1 MFSVSQVEKALRSMY
16 HYGIEGSNY
25 DEADVERMLNAINF
39 PALAQAVQHDAVTV
53 DSFAIESDIPGMFR
67 YHGRELFGQ
76 RAALLYIDKPTS
88 DKSAQFPDKSG
99 LLLHLDIDG
108 AILDADRAVPKNPV
122 LIILNRLCAPFLC
135 RISMGY
141 AHELWML
148 EHGQLL
154 VTGRVSVSFQSPF
167 LGSLDVIYREQW
179 RHPWENGVSVPLA
192 TLTQNLR
199 EMCESVKRGEYPLY
213 EL

>member
-1 MFSVSQVEKALRSMY
+1 MFSVQQVEKALRSMY
-16 HYGIEGSNY
+16 HYGIEESNY
-25 DEADVERMLNAINF
+25 DKADVERMLNAISF
-39 PALAQAVQHDAVTV
+39 PALAQAVQHEAVTV
-53 DSFAIESDIPGMFR
+53 DSFAIESNIPGMFR
-67 YHGRELFGQ
+67 YRGRELFGQ

-88 DKSAQFPDKSG
+88 DKSAQFTDKSG

-108 AILDADRAVPKNPV
+108 AVLDADRAVPKNPV
-122 LIILNRLCAPFLC
+122 LIILNGLRAPFLC

-167 LGSLDVIYREQW
+167 LGSLEVIYREQW
-179 RHPWENGVSVPLA
+179 RHPWEGDMRISLSDV
-192 TLTQNLR
+192 TKNLR
-199 EMCESVKRGEYPLY
+199 EMCKSVKRGEYPLY

>member
-1 MFSVSQVEKALRSMY
+1 MFSVNQVEKALRSMY
-16 HYGIEGSNY
+16 HYGIEESNY
-25 DEADVERMLNAINF
+25 DKADVERMLNAISF
-39 PALAQAVQHDAVTV
+39 PALAQALQHDAVTV

-67 YHGRELFGQ
+67 YRGRELFGQ

-88 DKSAQFPDKSG
+88 DKSAQFPDTSG

-108 AILDADRAVPKNPV
+108 AVLDADRAAPKNPV
-122 LIILNRLCAPFLC
+122 LIILNGLCAPFLC

-154 VTGRVSVSFQSPF
+154 TTGRVSVSFQSPF
-167 LGSLDVIYREQW
+167 LGSLKVIYREQW
-179 RHPWENGVSVPLA
+179 RHPWEGDMRISLSDV
-192 TLTQNLR
+192 TKNLR
-199 EMCESVKRGEYPLY
+199 EMCKSVKRGEYPLY

>member
-1 MFSVSQVEKALRSMY
+1 MFSVKQVEKALCSMY
-16 HYGIEGSNY
+16 RYGIDAENY
-25 DEADVERMLNAINF
+25 DAEDVENMLKEISF
-39 PALAQAVQHDAVTV
+39 PALARIVQHNAVNVHSFTV
-53 DSFAIESDIPGMFR
+53 ESDIPGMFR
-67 YHGRELFGQ
+67 YRGRELFGQ

-99 LLLHLDIDG
+99 LLLHLNIDG

-122 LIILNRLCAPFLC
+122 LIILNGLCAPFLC

-167 LGSLDVIYREQW
+167 LGPLDVIYREQW